1 MSRPHA
7 EVLICGAGIAG
18 ISAAYHLAVRRGV
31 RGVVLVD
38 EAPPLTVTSDKST
51 ECYRNWWPG
60 PGEAMVR
67 LMDRS
72 IDGLEELALASG
84 NAFALNRNGYAYF
97 TARPETARAF
107 EEQGREISRL
117 GAGPLRVVRGE
128 AGDPE
133 LADAELPPMPW
144 SERAS
149 EEELRRREPGVTD
162 GADLVLDR
170 DWIRWRFPFL
180 ADDVVAMLRPR
191 RCGWLSAQQLGMWL
205 LEQAREHGVQEV
217 RGRVAEVDTSGG
229 RMRRVRVEVP
239 GGDERWEVAHF
250 VNAAGPH
257 LASVG
262 RLLDVDLPVG
272 NELHAKATFTDS
284 LGVLPR
290 ELPLMVW
297 NDPIRLEWSEEERA
311 MLEEDRDLGWLQAE
325 LPGGLHFRPEGGH
338 GSRAVLGLWAYHVDT
353 FDPPSFPPPLD
364 PLYAQVVL
372 EGMVRMVPALAPYK
386 ERIREPWVD
395 GGYYCKTREN
405 RPLIGPLP
413 VEGAWVLG
421 ALSGYGIMASQ
432 GAAEILADRLT
443 GETPPTWSDAFLLER
458 YEDPAYRRL
467 LESWDAGAGEL

>member
-1 MSRPHA
+1 MSPPQA
-7 EVLICGAGIAG
+7 EILICGAGIAG
-18 ISAAYHLAVRRGV
+18 ISAAYHLAVRRGID
-31 RGVVLVD
+31 GVVLVD

-67 LMDRS
+67 LMSRS
-72 IDGLEELALASG
+72 IDLTEELALTSG

-128 AGDPE
+128 ASDPE
-133 LADAELPPMPW
+133 LPPVSW

-149 EEELRRREPGVTD
+149 EEELRHREPGVTD
-162 GADLVLDR
+162 GADLVLDPG
-170 DWIRWRFPFL
+170 WIRQRFPFL
-180 ADDVVAMLRPR
+180 ADDVMAMLRPR

-205 LEQAREHGVQEV
+205 LERARERGVREV
-217 RGRVAEVDTSGG
+217 RGRVTAVDTTGG
-229 RMRRVRVEVP
+229 RVRSVDVATP
-239 GGDERWEVAHF
+239 GGTERWEVTHF
-250 VNAAGPH
+250 VNAAGPG
-257 LASVG
+257 LAQVG
-262 RLLDVDLPVG
+262 ELLGIDLPVV

-284 LGVLPR
+284 LQVLPR

-297 NDPIRLEWSEEERA
+297 NDPIRLSWSAEELA
-311 MLEEDRDLGWLQAE
+311 LLEEDRDLSWLREE

-338 GSRAVLGLWAYHVDT
+338 GSQAVLGLWAYHTDT
-353 FDPPSFPPPLD
+353 IDPPRFPPAID

-372 EGMVRMVPALAPYK
+372 EGMVRMVPAMAPYK
-386 ERIREPWVD
+386 ERVREPWVD

-432 GAAEILADRLT
+432 GAAEILTAQLT
-443 GETPPTWSDAFLLER
+443 GETPPPWADAFLLER
-458 YEDPAYRRL
+458 YEDPGYRKM
-467 LESWDAGAGEL
+467 LEDWDAGAGEL